1 MVQSDITRE
10 NDQNKR
16 IFFVFQFMFL
26 LFLIYGSV
34 IIMNLIVAIMINQMD
49 EDEAEAVLMK
59 QRIDE
64 ISTHSEI
71 DTLLKKKK
79 MQDKKDYKVSVS
91 LSGAQDSNNVS
102 MFSRLRS
109 FLRIPEHNVYRYT
122 NDVTDAEPINRVIA
136 TITKHLLRNTVKML
150 QEKRRYL
157 SLMEVKIIELQARG
171 KKEVDEILNEHQKIL
186 TSRCTCPCS
195 CGFRSPQNY

>member
-1 MVQSDITRE
+1 MG
-10 NDQNKR
+10 
-16 IFFVFQFMFL
+16 FFSSFQFMFL

-102 MFSRLRS
+102 VFSRLRN

-122 NDVTDAEPINRVIA
+122 NDVTEAEAINRVIA
-136 TITKHLLRNTVKML
+136 TITKHLLKNTVKML

-157 SLMEVKIIELQARG
+157 SLLESKIIDLQAKG
-171 KKEVDEILNEHQKIL
+171 KKEVDEILNEHQIL
-186 TSRCTCPCS
+186 KSRCTCPCS
-195 CGFRSPQNY
+195 CGLGSPRNRPQSIFRFHWI